1 MVLIHVLIRDVER
14 EEAFNLRLA
23 GIISYYLFLVKRDD
37 GALREVERELTAKS
51 ENGGDIFALL
61 LLNSSEEIIMFS
73 GRPPASVAHN
83 LRRFRSRPSLSLS
96 LSRIFSFRHCKLQV
110 RPRVRPRP
118 GLPRSASNVPFK
130 VTTRSSA
137 RRLAAG
143 GTSSSGFQFSHINLT
158 P

>member
-1 MVLIHVLIRDVER
+1 MIHVLIRDVER

-83 LRRFRSRPSLSLS
+83 LRRFRSRPSLPLSLS
-96 LSRIFSFRHCKLQV
+96 LAFSPFGIANYRSARASV
-110 RPRVRPRP
+110 RVRGCLEALLTSPLKSP
-118 GLPRSASNVPFK
+118 HAPPQGGWLQG
-130 VTTRSSA
+130 A
-137 RRLAAG
+137 RRLRD
-143 GTSSSGFQFSHINLT
+143 FNFHI
-158 P
+158 

>member
-1 MVLIHVLIRDVER
+1 MIHVLIRDVER

-83 LRRFRSRPSLSLS
+83 LRRFRSRPSLSPSLS
-96 LSRIFSFRHCKLQV
+96 LSHFLLSALQITGPPA
-110 RPRVRPRP
+110 RP
-118 GLPRSASNVPFK
+118 SASGVASKRF
-130 VTTRSSA
+130 
-137 RRLAAG
+137 
-143 GTSSSGFQFSHINLT
+143 
-158 P
+158 